1 MSASPVPSETPEQA
15 PAAQTQNQEQSTES
29 KADAANRVSTSLYV
43 GELEPSVT
51 EAMLF
56 ELFNSIGPVASI
68 RVCRDAVTRRS
79 LGYAYV
85 NFHNSA
91 DGDRALDDLNYTLIK
106 GKACRIMWS
115 QRDPALRKTG
125 SGNVFIKNLDGAID
139 NKALHDTFSAFGNIL
154 SCKVATDDLGNSKGF
169 GFVHYETDQ
178 AAAEAIKHVDGMLLN
193 DKKVFVGAH
202 VSKKERMSKF
212 ETMKQNF
219 TNIYVKNVDEEVTEE
234 EFSKLFEPY
243 GAVTSCALARD
254 PEGNSRGFGFVNYED
269 HEHAEKAVEEL
280 NDTDFH
286 GKKLYVGRAQKKYE
300 REEELRKSY
309 ESSRQ
314 EKMQKFQ
321 GVNLFVK
328 NLDDEIDDEKL
339 REEFSAFGGIT
350 SAKVMC
356 DEAGKSKGFGFVCF
370 SSPEEA
376 TKAVTEM
383 NQRMLNNKPLY
394 VALAQRKDQRRTQL
408 EAQISARNQLRVQ
421 QQAAVQGM
429 PVGYPGQMAGYYPPQ
444 QQMMGFQGR
453 PMPGQQFP
461 GMMPPQQRFPQQ
473 GRGMPPQGMY
483 GPPMGQQFPGQGYHQ
498 GFPNQ
503 GRGRGG
509 AMRQPMGPRGGMMPQ
524 GLGRGNMPPQQPPQ
538 NGSFDMGG
546 LSSSLLASASP
557 ENQKQMLGEALYPKV
572 QVTEPALA
580 GKITGMLLEMENG
593 EILNL
598 LEDETSLQTKVNEAL
613 EVLKDWNDK
622 QNSGSNADESETPA
636 AATAEASKEGE
647 EKTEEKVE
655 A

>member
-1 MSASPVPSETPEQA
+1 MMRT
-15 PAAQTQNQEQSTES
+15 
-29 KADAANRVSTSLYV
+29 LIL
-43 GELEPSVT
+43 GFL
-51 EAMLF
+51 
-56 ELFNSIGPVASI
+56 IGDIAHI
-68 RVCRDAVTRRS
+68 TT
-79 LGYAYV
+79 
-85 NFHNSA
+85 
-91 DGDRALDDLNYTLIK
+91 GDRALEDLNYTLIK

-169 GFVHYETDQ
+169 GFVHYETDN
-178 AAAEAIKHVDGMLLN
+178 AAAEAIKHVHGMLLN

-212 ETMKQNF
+212 GTIKHNF

-234 EFSKLFEPY
+234 EFSQLFEKY

-254 PEGNSRGFGFVNYED
+254 QDGNSRGFGFVNYED

-286 GKKLYVGRAQKKYE
+286 NKKLYVGRAQKKFE
-300 REEELRKSY
+300 REEELRRSY
-309 ESSRQ
+309 ESTRQ
-314 EKMQKFQ
+314 EKMQKFM

-328 NLDDEIDDEKL
+328 NLDDEVDDEKL
-339 REEFSAFGGIT
+339 RAEFTPFGAIT
-350 SAKVMC
+350 SAKVMT

-408 EAQISARNQLRVQ
+408 EAQISARNQLRMQ
-421 QQAAVQGM
+421 QQAAIQGM
-429 PVGYPGQMAGYYPPQ
+429 PPQFPGQMNGYGYPPPQQ

-453 PMPGQQFP
+453 PQQFP
-461 GMMPPQQRFPQQ
+461 GMMPQQRGYPQQ
-473 GRGMPPQGMY
+473 GRGMPQGLY
-483 GPPMGQQFPGQGYHQ
+483 GPPMGQFPGQGYPQ
-498 GFPNQ
+498 GYGAPT
-503 GRGRGG
+503 RGRGG
-509 AMRQPMGPRGGMMPQ
+509 PIRQPMGPRGGMMPQ
-524 GLGRGNMPPQQPPQ
+524 GLGRGGMPPQQQQQQP
-538 NGSFDMGG
+538 NGGAFDMGG

-572 QVTEPALA
+572 QAAEPALA

-598 LEDETSLQTKVNEAL
+598 LEDETSLKTKVNEAL
-613 EVLKDWNDK
+613 EVLKEWNEK
-622 QNSGSNADESETPA
+622 QAPASESAEAAQPA
-636 AATAEASKEGE
+636 AEEETAKPEEVAASS
-647 EKTEEKVE
+647 
-655 A
+655 

>member
-1 MSASPVPSETPEQA
+1 MQ
-15 PAAQTQNQEQSTES
+15 
-29 KADAANRVSTSLYV
+29 
-43 GELEPSVT
+43 
-51 EAMLF
+51 
-56 ELFNSIGPVASI
+56 
-68 RVCRDAVTRRS
+68 
-79 LGYAYV
+79 
-85 NFHNSA
+85 
-91 DGDRALDDLNYTLIK
+91 
-106 GKACRIMWS
+106 S

-169 GFVHYETDQ
+169 GFVHYETDN
-178 AAAEAIKHVDGMLLN
+178 AAAEAIKHVNGMLLN

-219 TNIYVKNVDEEVTEE
+219 TNIYVKNVDEEVSEE
-234 EFSKLFEPY
+234 EFSKLFEKF

-254 PEGNSRGFGFVNYED
+254 QDGVSRGFGFVNYED

-280 NDTDFH
+280 HESEFH

-300 REEELRKSY
+300 REEELRRSY

-328 NLDDEIDDEKL
+328 NLDDDVDDEKL
-339 REEFSAFGGIT
+339 RDEFASFGSIT
-350 SAKVMC
+350 SAKIMS

-370 SSPEEA
+370 SSPDEA

-383 NQRMLNNKPLY
+383 NQRMLNGKPLY

-408 EAQISARNQLRVQ
+408 EAQISARNQLRMQ

-429 PVGYPGQMAGYYPPQ
+429 PAGYPAQMNGYYAPQQ

-473 GRGMPPQGMY
+473 GRGMAPQGMY
-483 GPPMGQQFPGQGYHQ
+483 GPPMGQQFPGQGYPQ
-498 GFPNQ
+498 GFNNQ

-509 AMRQPMGPRGGMMPQ
+509 AIRQPMGPRGGMMPQ
-524 GLGRGNMPPQQPPQ
+524 GLGRGSMPSQQQPQQ

-572 QVTEPALA
+572 QATEPALA

-598 LEDETSLQTKVNEAL
+598 LEDEESLKTKVNEAL
-613 EVLKDWNDK
+613 EVLKDWNEK
-622 QNSGSNADESETPA
+622 QHSGSDADEAATPA
-636 AATAEASKEGE
+636 PAATE
-647 EKTEEKVE
+647 EKTAEKVE

>member
-1 MSASPVPSETPEQA
+1 MAYANSPP
-15 PAAQTQNQEQSTES
+15 
-29 KADAANRVSTSLYV
+29 
-43 GELEPSVT
+43 
-51 EAMLF
+51 
-56 ELFNSIGPVASI
+56 
-68 RVCRDAVTRRS
+68 
-79 LGYAYV
+79 
-85 NFHNSA
+85 
-91 DGDRALDDLNYTLIK
+91 GDRALEELNYTLIK

-169 GFVHYETDQ
+169 GFVHYETDN
-178 AAAEAIKHVDGMLLN
+178 AAAEAVKHVNGMLLN

-234 EFSKLFEPY
+234 EFSQLFEKY

-254 PEGNSRGFGFVNYED
+254 GDGNSRGFGFVNYED
-269 HEHAEKAVEEL
+269 HEHAEKAVDEL
-280 NDTDFH
+280 NDSDFH
-286 GKKLYVGRAQKKYE
+286 GKKLYVGRAQKKFE
-300 REEELRKSY
+300 REEELRRSY
-309 ESSRQ
+309 ESTRQ
-314 EKMQKFQ
+314 EKMQKFM

-328 NLDDEIDDEKL
+328 NLDDDVDEEKL
-339 REEFSAFGGIT
+339 RSEFTPFGAIT
-350 SAKVMC
+350 SAKVMI

-408 EAQISARNQLRVQ
+408 EAQIAARNQLRMQ
-421 QQAAVQGM
+421 QQAAIQGM
-429 PVGYPGQMAGYYPPQ
+429 PPQFPAQMNGYGYPPQQQQQ

-453 PMPGQQFP
+453 PQQF
-461 GMMPPQQRFPQQ
+461 GMLPPQQRYPQQ
-473 GRGMPPQGMY
+473 GRGMLPQAMY
-483 GPPMGQQFPGQGYHQ
+483 GPPMGQFPGQGYPQ
-498 GFPNQ
+498 NYGAPT
-503 GRGRGG
+503 RGRGG
-509 AMRQPMGPRGGMMPQ
+509 PIRQPMGPRGGMMPQ
-524 GLGRGNMPPQQPPQ
+524 GLGRGSMPPQQPQQ
-538 NGSFDMGG
+538 NGGAFDMGG

-572 QVTEPALA
+572 QAAEPALA

-598 LEDETSLQTKVNEAL
+598 LEDEASLKTKVNEAL
-613 EVLKDWNDK
+613 EVLKEWNEK
-622 QNSGSNADESETPA
+622 QNPGGEAEESATPA
-636 AATAEASKEGE
+636 KENETTQPEEATASA
-647 EKTEEKVE
+647 
-655 A
+655 